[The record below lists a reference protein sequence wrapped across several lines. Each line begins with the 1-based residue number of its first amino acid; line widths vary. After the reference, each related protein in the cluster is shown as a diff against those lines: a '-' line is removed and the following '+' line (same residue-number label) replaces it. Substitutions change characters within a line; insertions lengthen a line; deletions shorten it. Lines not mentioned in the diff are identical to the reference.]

1 MTDHKRPSPA
11 LGASQ
16 GAAAVLGFARR
27 AVFSPV
33 TAAIVAGFVVG
44 AIILASTG
52 ADPFAAYQAIFE
64 TSLGGEGISDTAT
77 KSIPIVGMAVALAI
91 PLRAGLVNL
100 GGDGQLVLGALGAAV
115 VGLYS
120 PFPAPVTVVLAL
132 LAGILAGGLWAAL
145 AALLETACGVPL
157 LVSSLLMSY
166 PAISLVSYLIRF
178 QLLEEG
184 SGIPQSERLPDGVRL
199 PEFATDGGLGTGIS
213 IGIFLILAAALVF
226 AFVEARTSAGFELRM
241 TGRGARFSAYAGV
254 DRPRLTIRL
263 MFASGG
269 LAGLVGAI
277 MVLGFPYRLTDGAL
291 TTPAYTWTGL
301 LAALLAAAS
310 PLGTIVAG
318 FFFAALTVGGFGM
331 EQETA
336 VPQQLTSVLQAVII
350 LFLAVRTGVFAKAA
364 WLRGRRPGRIPP
376 GSEPSAAGPPRIGPR
391 GAEPPGTAAPGTEPP
406 GNEPPGTE
414 SSVPAETGGR

>member
-1 MTDHKRPSPA
+1 MPDVSSPA
-11 LGASQ
+11 AEKPPKG
-16 GAAAVLGFARR
+16 GAAARFSPAAAART

-33 TAAIVAGFVVG
+33 TVSIVAGFVVG

-52 ADPFAAYQAIFE
+52 AAPPAAYQAIFE
-64 TSLGGEGISDTAT
+64 SAFGSDGIGDTLN

-100 GGDGQLVLGALGAAV
+100 GGDGQLVLGALAAAC

-132 LAGILAGGLWAAL
+132 LAGVLAGGLWASL
-145 AALLETACGVPL
+145 AALLENACGVPL
-157 LVSSLLMSY
+157 LVSSLLLSY
-166 PAISLVSYLIRF
+166 PAVSLVSYLIRF
-178 QLLEEG
+178 QLLEKG
-184 SGIPQSERLPDGVRL
+184 SGIPQTEKLPEGVRL
-199 PEFATDGGLGTGIS
+199 PEFAQDGGLGTGIS
-213 IGIFLILAAALVF
+213 IGIFLVAAAALVF
-226 AFVEARTSAGFELRM
+226 AFVEARTAAGFEVRM

-254 DRPRLTIRL
+254 DRPRLTLKL

-277 MVLGFPYRLTDGAL
+277 TVLGFPFRLVDGAL
-291 TTPAYTWTGL
+291 TSPGYTWTGL

-310 PLGTIVAG
+310 PLGTLVAG
-318 FFFAALTVGGFGM
+318 FFFAALTIGGFGM

-350 LFLAVRTGVFAKAA
+350 LFLAVRTGVFAKGG
-364 WLRGRRPGRIPP
+364 WLRRFRPGGRAPDPKAAESP
-376 GSEPSAAGPPRIGPR
+376 GEAPVDDPVEAAVK
-391 GAEPPGTAAPGTEPP
+391 AAVE
-406 GNEPPGTE
+406 
-414 SSVPAETGGR
+414 GGR